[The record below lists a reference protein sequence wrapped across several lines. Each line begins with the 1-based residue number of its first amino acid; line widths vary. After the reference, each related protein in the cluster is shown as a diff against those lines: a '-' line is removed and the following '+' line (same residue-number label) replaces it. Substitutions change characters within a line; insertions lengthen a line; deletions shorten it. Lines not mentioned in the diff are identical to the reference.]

1 MCINITMFTC
11 TPLPAW
17 GRAGVGDRRFIASK
31 EEEEEEEGGE
41 ATKEANMASCVAGI
55 DSMWP

>member
-1 MCINITMFTC
+1 MFTC